1 MVSSPFIILF
11 FLLIRKW
18 SCSEKKAHARPP
30 YEQEARA
37 HATHTRAPKARQ
49 TQRHQESATKERE
62 GLEKH
67 GDPHCRCTSLHIVR
81 VIVSFFSL
89 AVHCGCCGALFAL
102 FSSSRA
108 RLGSAVQSA
117 RNAPPPSS
125 FFVLFFPGTASA
137 FLVSA
142 DSVGK
147 GMAETRHAGKR
158 AIASAETGC
167 ARGAIGLKDKGAIT
181 RGCIDNAH
189 GNGPVPRATRD
200 HTFLP
205 RGDHFCSDYPGIHDR
220 DGDDNAEM
228 TTAAHLWPRPTPAES
243 INNNNG
249 DDDEDIEVPSRNSV
263 SVEEKRAFLDRL
275 KMTPAQID
283 EAENT
288 PQRTQAWFGFRRDR
302 LSASLFGGAAGH
314 NKNETEEGVL
324 KKMLWSSPFSNAA
337 TEYGT
342 ALEGAAFAAVQA
354 GVASALQQRGFATVW
369 FEETGTRV
377 FADHPWLCA
386 SADGLVR
393 AVDGPGGTSLAGV
406 LELKA
411 PYYKK
416 AFYEPTPHYYYDQF
430 SGQAR
435 IHNADFIV
443 FGVYTPE
450 GTQVNYFQR
459 DAAYWDD
466 VLFPALRAF
475 YMGKYLW
482 RAILRDRG
490 RIEEPNIDPHPCIN
504 ISRLD
509 FRNHERVEAE
519 WNERARREAQA
530 QRERKEAA
538 ARDAARLIEVA
549 VATPDPWEPMV
560 ARAGARPSTDCALA
574 GRTNDM
580 HENVAGDM
588 ARKGDH
594 ANGARDPCDALGLR

>member
-1 MVSSPFIILF
+1 MEYAAKRIDAQNKEVQPGGGTQL
-11 FLLIRKW
+11 
-18 SCSEKKAHARPP
+18 KA
-30 YEQEARA
+30 A
-37 HATHTRAPKARQ
+37 HVAYSDLDGSRENVLATHAS
-49 TQRHQESATKERE
+49 HD
-62 GLEKH
+62 H
-67 GDPHCRCTSLHIVR
+67 HI
-81 VIVSFFSL
+81 
-89 AVHCGCCGALFAL
+89 FAL
-102 FSSSRA
+102 A
-108 RLGSAVQSA
+108 Q
-117 RNAPPPSS
+117 
-125 FFVLFFPGTASA
+125 
-137 FLVSA
+137 
-142 DSVGK
+142 K
-147 GMAETRHAGKR
+147 GDYCQH
-158 AIASAETGC
+158 
-167 ARGAIGLKDKGAIT
+167 
-181 RGCIDNAH
+181 H
-189 GNGPVPRATRD
+189 HQHHHQHHD
-200 HTFLP
+200 HNF
-205 RGDHFCSDYPGIHDR
+205 
-220 DGDDNAEM
+220 DDAAM
-228 TTAAHLWPRPTPAES
+228 TTAAHLWPRPTPVES
-243 INNNNG
+243 IDS

-275 KMTPAQID
+275 AMTPAQID

-288 PQRTQAWFGFRRDR
+288 PQRTPAWFGFRRDR

-342 ALEGAAFAAVQA
+342 ALEGAAFASVQA

-386 SADGLVR
+386 SADGLIR
-393 AVDGPGGTSLAGV
+393 AVDGPGGASLSGV

-435 IHNADFIV
+435 IHNVDFIV

-450 GTQVNYFQR
+450 ATQVNYFHR

-490 RIEEPNIDPHPCIN
+490 RIEKPNIDPHPCIN
-504 ISRLD
+504 INRLD

-538 ARDAARLIEVA
+538 ADRAMRLVEAA
-549 VATPDPWEPMV
+549 VAAPEPWEPLGAHSNKAQPMV
-560 ARAGARPSTDCALA
+560 VDNDVCATAVANNNNTPDRKDLA
-574 GRTNDM
+574 GT
-580 HENVAGDM
+580 
-588 ARKGDH
+588 
-594 ANGARDPCDALGLR
+594 ARDTLGLR

>member
-1 MVSSPFIILF
+1 MHDVFNRPDVS
-11 FLLIRKW
+11 
-18 SCSEKKAHARPP
+18 CDGVHARPTS
-30 YEQEARA
+30 RDHIFA
-37 HATHTRAPKARQ
+37 HRDDPCFHD
-49 TQRHQESATKERE
+49 HN
-62 GLEKH
+62 
-67 GDPHCRCTSLHIVR
+67 DPH
-81 VIVSFFSL
+81 
-89 AVHCGCCGALFAL
+89 
-102 FSSSRA
+102 
-108 RLGSAVQSA
+108 
-117 RNAPPPSS
+117 
-125 FFVLFFPGTASA
+125 GT
-137 FLVSA
+137 
-142 DSVGK
+142 D
-147 GMAETRHAGKR
+147 
-158 AIASAETGC
+158 
-167 ARGAIGLKDKGAIT
+167 
-181 RGCIDNAH
+181 
-189 GNGPVPRATRD
+189 
-200 HTFLP
+200 
-205 RGDHFCSDYPGIHDR
+205 
-220 DGDDNAEM
+220 M
-228 TTAAHLWPRPTPAES
+228 TTAAHLWPRPTPAETAD
-243 INNNNG
+243 NDN

-275 KMTPAQID
+275 AMTPAQID

-288 PQRTQAWFGFRRDR
+288 PQRTEAWFGFRRDR

-314 NKNETEEGVL
+314 NKHETEEGVL

-386 SADGLVR
+386 SADGLIR
-393 AVDGPGGTSLAGV
+393 AVDGPGGASLAGV

-435 IHNADFIV
+435 IHNVDFVV

-450 GTQVNYFQR
+450 ATQINYFHR

-490 RIEEPNIDPHPCIN
+490 RIERPNIDPHPCIN

-519 WNERARREAQA
+519 WNERARREAQV
-530 QRERKEAA
+530 QRARKEAA
-538 ARDAARLIEVA
+538 ADRATRLIQAA
-549 VATPDPWEPMV
+549 VAAPEAWEPLRAFGSESHHADVATVIGAGCTDTPTPDNVRGKE
-560 ARAGARPSTDCALA
+560 
-574 GRTNDM
+574 GRTDGT
-580 HENVAGDM
+580 HG
-588 ARKGDH
+588 GL
-594 ANGARDPCDALGLR
+594 DAFGSR

>member
-1 MVSSPFIILF
+1 MERALKRTNAADRGGRTSS
-11 FLLIRKW
+11 
-18 SCSEKKAHARPP
+18 C
-30 YEQEARA
+30 
-37 HATHTRAPKARQ
+37 
-49 TQRHQESATKERE
+49 TKESE
-62 GLEKH
+62 THVAHDGPAVSC
-67 GDPHCRCTSLHIVR
+67 GDV
-81 VIVSFFSL
+81 
-89 AVHCGCCGALFAL
+89 
-102 FSSSRA
+102 
-108 RLGSAVQSA
+108 LG
-117 RNAPPPSS
+117 
-125 FFVLFFPGTASA
+125 T
-137 FLVSA
+137 
-142 DSVGK
+142 
-147 GMAETRHAGKR
+147 HAQ
-158 AIASAETGC
+158 
-167 ARGAIGLKDKGAIT
+167 
-181 RGCIDNAH
+181 
-189 GNGPVPRATRD
+189 RD
-200 HTFLP
+200 HIFAFRDDLYC
-205 RGDHFCSDYPGIHDR
+205 RDHHD
-220 DGDDNAEM
+220 AAM
-228 TTAAHLWPRPTPAES
+228 TTAAHLWPRPTPVES
-243 INNNNG
+243 IDN

-275 KMTPAQID
+275 AMTPAQID

-342 ALEGAAFAAVQA
+342 ALEGAAFAAAQA
-354 GVASALQQRGFATVW
+354 GVASALQQRGFATAW

-386 SADGLVR
+386 SADGLIR
-393 AVDGPGGTSLAGV
+393 AVDGPGGASLAGV

-435 IHNADFIV
+435 IHNVDFVV

-450 GTQVNYFQR
+450 GTQINYFHR

-490 RIEEPNIDPHPCIN
+490 RIERPNIDPHPCIN

-530 QRERKEAA
+530 QHERKEAA
-538 ARDAARLIEVA
+538 ADRTARLIEAA
-549 VATPDPWEPMV
+549 VAAPEPWEPLGAHGQSYLAIV
-560 ARAGARPSTDCALA
+560 ANNGRSGGTDPIVSDNASIRKDRASDAQ
-574 GRTNDM
+574 
-580 HENVAGDM
+580 
-588 ARKGDH
+588 
-594 ANGARDPCDALGLR
+594 DALGLR

>member
-1 MVSSPFIILF
+1 M
-11 FLLIRKW
+11 K
-18 SCSEKKAHARPP
+18 HAVKRIDAQN
-30 YEQEARA
+30 QEARA
-37 HATHTRAPKARQ
+37 NGHTKVEAAHAASIGLDASRGNVLATHATWDHHIFALPHKGD
-49 TQRHQESATKERE
+49 RHRHDHHR
-62 GLEKH
+62 G
-67 GDPHCRCTSLHIVR
+67 CTS
-81 VIVSFFSL
+81 
-89 AVHCGCCGALFAL
+89 
-102 FSSSRA
+102 
-108 RLGSAVQSA
+108 
-117 RNAPPPSS
+117 
-125 FFVLFFPGTASA
+125 
-137 FLVSA
+137 
-142 DSVGK
+142 
-147 GMAETRHAGKR
+147 
-158 AIASAETGC
+158 
-167 ARGAIGLKDKGAIT
+167 
-181 RGCIDNAH
+181 
-189 GNGPVPRATRD
+189 
-200 HTFLP
+200 
-205 RGDHFCSDYPGIHDR
+205 
-220 DGDDNAEM
+220 DDAAM
-228 TTAAHLWPRPTPAES
+228 TTAAHLWPRPTPVES
-243 INNNNG
+243 IDS
-249 DDDEDIEVPSRNSV
+249 DDDEDIEVPSKNSV

-275 KMTPAQID
+275 AMTPAQID

-393 AVDGPGGTSLAGV
+393 AVDGPGGATLSGV

-435 IHNADFIV
+435 IHNVDFIV

-450 GTQVNYFQR
+450 ATQVNYFHR

-504 ISRLD
+504 INRLD

-519 WNERARREAQA
+519 WNERARREAQV

-538 ARDAARLIEVA
+538 ADRAMRLVEAA
-549 VATPDPWEPMV
+549 VAAPEPWEPSGAHRKTQPAV
-560 ARAGARPSTDCALA
+560 VIDDGRASAANNAQDKRGLANKAHDTLALRC
-574 GRTNDM
+574 GS
-580 HENVAGDM
+580 
-588 ARKGDH
+588 
-594 ANGARDPCDALGLR
+594 